1 METYMTQGRLQ
12 DCASIVT
19 GGASGIGEA
28 VVRRF
33 IAEGAKV
40 LIVDVNED
48 AGRALADELD
58 GASFLPLDVGEPAN
72 CDAMVRAAQQTF
84 GRLDI
89 LVNNAFWTRANRV
102 HKLNDE
108 SWHRTIRVTQDA
120 VFYGIR
126 AAFRVMLDQGSGV
139 VINTASISGLGGDDG
154 MSAYNAAK
162 SAVVNLTR
170 TAALEGAQFGL
181 RVNCVCPGLIET
193 PAVER
198 AYLRGPDAR
207 TKIGQ
212 RVPLG
217 RLGKP
222 EDVANVICF
231 LAGPE
236 ASYVTGA
243 AYVVDGGQSIRSGVP
258 DLGP

>member
-1 METYMTQGRLQ
+1 MSEGKLQ
-12 DCASIVT
+12 DFGTVVT

-28 VVRRF
+28 ITRRF
-33 IAEGAKV
+33 INEGARV
-40 LIVDVNED
+40 LIVDINEA
-48 AGRALADELD
+48 AGRALASELE
-58 GASFLPLDVGEPAN
+58 GAMFSALDVGEPGN
-72 CDAMVRAAQQTF
+72 CDAMIAQAFALF
-84 GRLDI
+84 GRLDVV
-89 LVNNAFWTRANRV
+89 VNNAFWVRANRI
-102 HKLNDE
+102 HKLSDAG
-108 SWHRTIRVTQDA
+108 WQRTIRVTQDA
-120 VFYGIR
+120 VFYGTR
-126 AAFRVMLDQGSGV
+126 AAFGVMLEHGSGS

-162 SAVVNLTR
+162 SAVVNFTR
-170 TAALEGAQFGL
+170 TAALEGAQHGV

-198 AYLRGPDAR
+198 AYLRDPDAR
-207 TKIGQ
+207 SRIGQ

-222 EDVANVICF
+222 EDIANVVCF
-231 LAGPE
+231 LASPE